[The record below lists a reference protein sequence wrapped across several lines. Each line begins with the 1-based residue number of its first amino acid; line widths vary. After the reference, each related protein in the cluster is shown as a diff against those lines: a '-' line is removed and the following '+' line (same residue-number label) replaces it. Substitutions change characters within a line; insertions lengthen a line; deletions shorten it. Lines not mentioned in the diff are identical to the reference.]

1 MKISKVETE
10 KGKAKII
17 TEEKPWV
24 KPDYQQVIDQ
34 NAERL
39 GSNPPDLEA
48 VYDLLRLIAQDVHE
62 IKARLKR
69 GV

>member
-1 MKISKVETE
+1 MADKLTSAVPHLQL
-10 KGKAKII
+10 GKPK
-17 TEEKPWV
+17 
-24 KPDYQQVIDQ
+24 YQQVIDQ

-62 IKARLKR
+62 IKVRLKR